1 LQIDIVYMKKT
12 VKTKDL
18 ELTEAVESYID
29 KKLESLGKF
38 LKDANQELISADI
51 EIGRTTR
58 HHQSGDIF
66 RAEINLML
74 DGKLFRA
81 ESEKDDLYAALD
93 EVRDDLEEEIKKF
106 KDKKDTVFIR
116 GARSIK
122 KMMRLSPLARFR
134 TKK

>member
-1 LQIDIVYMKKT
+1 MQIDIVYMKKT